1 MMCPVN
7 YDYSK
12 CNKKGYNKG
21 ISNCIQCKHLVKT
34 DKKNGSMNIIVKELL
49 TCFMNIPKND
59 ITNTICKLRDKYN
72 QYPITKVPGL

>member
-34 DKKNGSMNIIVKELL
+34 DKKYQLRRLIKSIKSKYYRIIYILFNKENLEE
-49 TCFMNIPKND
+49 
-59 ITNTICKLRDKYN
+59 
-72 QYPITKVPGL
+72 